1 MIVKHFEIKK
11 ILQNSKNIWLLHGKN
26 EALKNEI
33 ILNITNTNK
42 EFKIQSYD
50 ENQILNDLDNF
61 FNEILTGSLFENE
74 KIIIIKR
81 ASDKILNIIEEL
93 IDKNAKDFIIL
104 NSDILEKKSKLRSY
118 FEKSKDVIS
127 IAVYPET
134 LQNLAI
140 VCQNFFKTNKIP
152 ISQSDINLLIN
163 KVGGEREYLMNELK
177 KIEMYCITKKKIT
190 TKEIIKLTNL
200 IDNHN
205 ISELIDNC
213 LAQNS
218 KKTINILNENN
229 YSNDEVIMIVKML
242 TKKCKRVLGLIEDFR
257 ITKNLEK
264 TIANAKPPIFWKDKE
279 ITKTQI
285 IKWNTNNLRRLI
297 FDLNDLELC
306 IKKNSLMSYNIIN
319 DFIISI
325 ANLKASN

>member
-205 ISELIDNC
+205 ISELIDSC

>member
-1 MIVKHFEIKK
+1 MIIKHFELKK
-11 ILQNSKNIWLLHGKN
+11 NLHNLKNFLLLHGKN

-33 ILNITNTNK
+33 ILNITNKNK
-42 EFKIQSYD
+42 EFKILTYD
-50 ENQILNDLDNF
+50 ENQILNELDNF
-61 FNEILTGSLFENE
+61 FNEILNGSLFDNE

-81 ASDKILNIIEEL
+81 ASDKILNIVDEL
-93 IDKNAKDFIIL
+93 INKNTKDFIIL
-104 NSDILEKKSKLRSY
+104 NSDMLEKKSKLRSY
-118 FEKSKDVIS
+118 FEKSKDVTS

-140 VCQNFFKTNKIP
+140 ICQNFFKNNKIP
-152 ISQSDINLLIN
+152 VSQSDINLLIN
-163 KVGGEREYLMNELK
+163 KVGGEKEYLMNELN
-177 KIEMYCITKKKIT
+177 KIKIYCITKKKIT
-190 TKEIIKLTNL
+190 TEEIIKLTNL

-242 TKKCKRVLGLIEDFR
+242 IKKCKRVLGLIEEFSN
-257 ITKNLEK
+257 TKDLEK
-264 TIANAKPPIFWKDKE
+264 TITSARPPIFWKDKE
-279 ITKTQI
+279 IIKTQI
-285 IKWNTNNLRRLI
+285 IKWNTKDLKKLI

-306 IKKNSLMSYNIIN
+306 IKKNSLLSYNLIN